1 MFVRLF
7 APLDIRETKEYSRLQ
22 QSETGIDE
30 KRGLRFV
37 RWMWSRGK
45 PGVSKLVT
53 KVAGVRPRRVG
64 KPALSHKVKI
74 IK

>member
-1 MFVRLF
+1 MRHWIL
-7 APLDIRETKEYSRLQ
+7 ETKEYGKLQ
-22 QSETGIDE
+22 QSEAGVDE

-37 RWMWSRGK
+37 WWMWSRGK

-64 KPALSHKVKI
+64 KPALSHKIKI